1 MSTVNCSPAGR
12 ESLSESG
19 VRSAGSLNDA
29 PDIAEAST
37 ETENPTARHGG

>member
-12 ESLSESG
+12 ESLSESRA
-19 VRSAGSLNDA
+19 RSAASLNDFLY
-29 PDIAEAST
+29 IAEATT